1 VTRTAF
7 GPSLS
12 LVFGAYLRWVYLR
25 ASDIPLPSFSAVT
38 AHIPYIVPILNILT
52 GKNWA
57 VPPVRAFGR
66 ERVFKR
72 LEAGASRKD
81 LFYHLV
87 RQCTESANVH
97 LTKADY
103 RVVRNSLKQSAP
115 LSTKL
120 HWMAGWP
127 SLLVRTQQAAPSR
140 PSSITSC
147 SIQRQ
152 APSRRN
158 RLGLHGWRRTFG
170 CSEIEPYGVAQ

>member
-7 GPSLS
+7 GPFLS
-12 LVFGAYLRWVYLR
+12 LVFGVYLHWAHRR
-25 ASDIPLPSFSAVT
+25 APDMPFPSFSAVT
-38 AHIPYIVPILNILT
+38 AHIPYIVPILNIFT
-52 GKNWA
+52 GKNLA

-66 ERVFKR
+66 ERVLKR

-87 RQCTESANVH
+87 HQCIESANVH

-127 SLLVRTQQAAPSR
+127 SLLVRTQQAASSR

-147 SIQRQ
+147 SIQRHTSTSKKKSTR
-152 APSRRN
+152 PSRMEKN
-158 RLGLHGWRRTFG
+158 LWM
-170 CSEIEPYGVAQ
+170 Q